1 MRGLNDTDTGCTNC
15 MWSQEF
21 YWRDKINGGQDL
33 GQVWLIVPN
42 GTMHIA
48 GWGGR
53 GSFDAGRLTDMT
65 SNTSSIDIYRVNVL
79 KLRWLS
85 GDQGHESY

>member
-21 YWRDKINGGQDL
+21 YWRDEINGSQDL

-42 GTMHIA
+42 GTMNIA
-48 GWGGR
+48 GWGR
-53 GSFDAGRLTDMT
+53 K
-65 SNTSSIDIYRVNVL
+65 VL
-79 KLRWLS
+79 MLADLQIWLVILVV
-85 GDQGHESY
+85 